1 VSEDRRID
9 MTYAHFHRV
18 LGGLLSELSELP
30 GVLWLSDERHV
41 LRGEG
46 EHNSYA
52 RAVYRVKHLGPYRQ
66 RLSELEEVQKQGM
79 ATLGLPKPPRELLLP
94 QVIEDVTQVQL
105 GKKIDAYRSTRVAK
119 EVVLAKMETALCI
132 TRKNLTEFQ
141 RYGTQDDGVK
151 RLGAEVKVIEEAREA
166 VVQAEEDVYR
176 LRIKGVRYRLYVY
189 RGAEGPVTVDC
200 RLHGLIVAGPK
211 VEISHPT
218 RVRRTRNDQRNIEP
232 LFEFGKTSIYL
243 ERDWQEAGR

>member
-1 VSEDRRID
+1 MFEDNRID

-18 LGGLLSELSELP
+18 LGGLLAELSELP

-52 RAVYRVKHLGPYRQ
+52 RAVYRVEDLGPYRQ

-79 ATLGLPKPPRELLLP
+79 AALGLPKPPRELLLP
-94 QVIEDVTQVQL
+94 QVIEDATQVQL
-105 GKKIDAYRSTRVAK
+105 GKKIAAYRSTRVAK
-119 EVVLAKMETALCI
+119 EVVLAKIDTALST
-132 TRKNLTEFQ
+132 TRKNLAEFQ
-141 RYGTQDDGVK
+141 RYGTQDDGVR
-151 RLGAEVKVIEEAREA
+151 RLEGEVKAIEAFREV
-166 VVQAEEDVYR
+166 VVQSQEDSYR
-176 LRIKGVRYRLYVY
+176 LRIKGVRHRLYVY
-189 RGAEGPVTVDC
+189 RGVEEPVTVDC

-218 RVRRTRNDQRNIEP
+218 RVRRTRNDQRNLEP